1 MQCNLASCS
10 DQDLLGSLRVCR
22 HPGDATTLW
31 FALNRLLHHD
41 VTLAGIAASVY
52 DPCTSA
58 LAYFCP
64 NIDHFKPA
72 LVLSTR
78 STSSSKQH
86 MGSVVTVW
94 QDGGTSL
101 LEATARKQGESDGE
115 QEGAL
120 SDGSLLASSTD
131 QVTTALHKMG
141 LLSAVVVSQM
151 AHDYR
156 Q

>member
-1 MQCNLASCS
+1 M
-10 DQDLLGSLRVCR
+10 
-22 HPGDATTLW
+22 HW

-64 NIDHFKPA
+64 PNAHIKSA
-72 LVLSTR
+72 LVVSTR

-131 QVTTALHKMG
+131 QVTNALHEMG
-141 LLSAVVVSQM
+141 FLSDDYECLHVMCTVLCCMPTVAGPMTACWGQKAVTAQF
-151 AHDYR
+151 
-156 Q
+156 